1 MLVRRGQQFKEDMMS
16 SRSTLSYIIIEAIAA
31 YPDDASSHIL
41 EFLSRAATEKDSDIT
56 SMEKEAFFKAWNRC
70 ILKSKAFGVKSA
82 TDPAAFCD
90 DFIKELTY
98 SCEASSEL
106 SGLLNE
112 FSTENFARDSYSKSL
127 HTMSNIGRGLLSALN
142 ESYRHTDQLDGFSS
156 FDEAM
161 LAQRQ
166 RKRGAKFSLDANSK
180 KPLLM
185 LSPYRPLSQ
194 TLLGSMEHVYGHML
208 LKHKHS
214 TPSPAELS
222 SYKSEF
228 LPDDLPIVGVR
239 LTDRRGIIT
248 YQARAWAIY
257 YFLYEAAAVGGNI
270 CIFPSPQGIEKLA
283 SANNVDTIFIYEQL
297 SPKPIVP
304 LFGINLAHFL
314 RNYPTI
320 IHAWCL
326 QLSVAIDILLRP
338 DITILQHFIPSDL
351 YVLDNGLLALGNI
364 AIVKQNCPRGEDK
377 KKRERVVDFFSSILR
392 SCLCLSRQ
400 HTVDLRVNSR
410 EVHAESEDMDGNKE
424 VISVMEGCT
433 LDLTFTATSISLLH
447 ITRREEG
454 GRDFL
459 TQMSED
465 TAIIDIS
472 KNLGVVDVTVD
483 ASNKILKLTAISEG
497 SLQLRVSVCG
507 VSNSVTSIEMSS
519 GYNCLPSQSSR
530 DIRIEVVKATPILS
544 VDLIELIA
552 LLELSFTGSKES
564 YLAAQC
570 FQRGGVGPA
579 WSNYLSEE
587 SRWVLAKDW
596 AGRIAQDKS
605 RLLI

>member
-1 MLVRRGQQFKEDMMS
+1 MS

-31 YPDDASSHIL
+31 YPDDANNHVL
-41 EFLSRAATEKDSDIT
+41 EFLRRAAKEKDSYIT
-56 SMEKEAFFKAWNRC
+56 STEKEVFFKAWNRC

-90 DFIKELTY
+90 DFIMELTN
-98 SCEASSEL
+98 SCEVSSKMA
-106 SGLLNE
+106 GLLKE
-112 FSTENFARDSYSKSL
+112 FSTENFTRDSYSKSL

-142 ESYRHTDQLDGFSS
+142 ESYRYADQLDGFSS

-166 RKRGAKFSLDANSK
+166 RNRGAKFSMDANSK
-180 KPLLM
+180 KPLLL

-208 LKHKHS
+208 LKHRHS

-228 LPDDLPIVGVR
+228 LPDDLPIVGVK

-248 YQARAWAIY
+248 YQDRAWAIY
-257 YFLYEAAAVGGNI
+257 YFLYEAAAIGGNV
-270 CIFPSPQGIEKLA
+270 CIFPSPQGITKLA
-283 SANNVDTIFIYEQL
+283 SVNNIDTIFLYEQL

-304 LFGINLAHFL
+304 LFGTHLAHFL

-320 IHAWCL
+320 IQAWCH
-326 QLSVAIDILLRP
+326 QLSVAIDIILRP
-338 DITILQHFIPSDL
+338 DVTILQHFVLSDL

-364 AIVKQNCPRGEDK
+364 AIVKQNCPRGE

-400 HTVDLRVNSR
+400 HTVDLRDNSR
-410 EVHAESEDMDGNKE
+410 EVHKDSEDMDGNKE

-433 LDLTFTATSISLLH
+433 LDLTFTATSTSLLY
-447 ITRREEG
+447 ITRTEEG
-454 GRDFL
+454 GRDFI

-472 KNLGVVDVTVD
+472 NNLGVVDVTVD

-497 SLQLRVSVCG
+497 SLPLRVSVCG
-507 VSNSVTSIEMSS
+507 VSNSVTSMEVSS
-519 GYNCLPSQSSR
+519 SYNCLPSQSSR
-530 DIRIEVVKATPILS
+530 DIRIEVVKAMPVLS

-570 FQRGGVGPA
+570 FQRRGVGPA
-579 WSNYLSEE
+579 RSNYLSEE
-587 SRWVLAKDW
+587 SRRVLANDW
-596 AGRIAQDKS
+596 GGRVAQDKC